1 MCDWIKWGEIES
13 AEMSHHDA
21 FYIIITV
28 SIFMFLS
35 LIIIDAQNAAS
46 YFGLAIGLFG
56 ILIAAH
62 SIQSSTRQLIEMEV
76 DYWNARGIDHNNKG
90 AELRKKSEYD
100 QAAWAYEDAI
110 EAFDKASKL
119 DPLSAKNWSN
129 RGNALVDRGKY
140 DEAIKAFIH
149 ALELDSLSAK
159 TWNNYGRALH
169 AKGDALRDHD
179 DFKAMDIYAAAINAF
194 DRAIEQDFG
203 AIRAWNNKGGI
214 LKSQGDIFKKRG
226 DLLYAQSK
234 YDAAIRA
241 YDKAIELDQ
250 NFAGFWYNKGIAIDA
265 RGYYDEAI
273 EVLT

>member
-1 MCDWIKWGEIES
+1 MENSHINYISSIKSSTIPNIAITFLTACKVLRLMCDWIKWGEIES

-140 DEAIKAFIH
+140 DEAINLI
-149 ALELDSLSAK
+149 S
-159 TWNNYGRALH
+159 
-169 AKGDALRDHD
+169 D
-179 DFKAMDIYAAAINAF
+179 DFLPTSLVS
-194 DRAIEQDFG
+194 RRVESP
-203 AIRAWNNKGGI
+203 
-214 LKSQGDIFKKRG
+214 L
-226 DLLYAQSK
+226 
-234 YDAAIRA
+234 
-241 YDKAIELDQ
+241 
-250 NFAGFWYNKGIAIDA
+250 
-265 RGYYDEAI
+265 
-273 EVLT
+273 